1 MIKVGKILGI
11 MEIFGGFFLIFFDFF
26 CFFCGGFWEQ
36 LGALGAI
43 RIFWGGDFGSTRS
56 NSEHSDFGGDGGD
69 WGLVGAGVSQLL

>member
-11 MEIFGGFFLIFFDFF
+11 MEIFGGFFLIFFD
-26 CFFCGGFWEQ
+26 FFCGGFWEQ